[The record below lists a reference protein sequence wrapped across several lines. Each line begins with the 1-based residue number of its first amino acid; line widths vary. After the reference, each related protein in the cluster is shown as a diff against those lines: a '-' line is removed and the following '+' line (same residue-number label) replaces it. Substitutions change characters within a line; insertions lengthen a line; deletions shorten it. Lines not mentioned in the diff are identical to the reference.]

1 MKTNDPALKRYYKA
15 IYSWL
20 PCSRKLKKQIIG
32 QIQNCVED
40 YLAQNP
46 DTDITQLKN
55 HFGDPQAIAAT
66 YVENTGTAEILKD
79 LRIRKRIV
87 RIVTSITAA
96 ILIMWASVVTW
107 AIVEETYTLNGA
119 VENSVYEG
127 LPQN

>member
-46 DTDITQLKN
+46 DTDIAQLKK

-66 YVENTGTAEILKD
+66 YVENIGTAEILKD

-87 RIVTSITAA
+87 RIVASIMAA
-96 ILIMWASVVTW
+96 VLIMWAGVVVWAAVDVSEEIHGDGEYSVFED
-107 AIVEETYTLNGA
+107 I
-119 VENSVYEG
+119 
-127 LPQN
+127 Q

>member
-1 MKTNDPALKRYYKA
+1 MKITDSALKRYYKE
-15 IYSWL
+15 ISSWL

-46 DTDITQLKN
+46 DTDIAQLKS
-55 HFGDPQAIAAT
+55 HFGDPQTIAAT

-87 RIVTSITAA
+87 RIVAGVMAA

-107 AIVEETYTLNGA
+107 VAAEANREIQGQPEY
-119 VENSVYEG
+119 SVHEDA
-127 LPQN
+127 P

>member
-46 DTDITQLKN
+46 DTDIAQLKK

-66 YVENTGTAEILKD
+66 YVENIGTTEILKD

-87 RIVTSITAA
+87 RIVASVTAV

-107 AIVEETYTLNGA
+107 AIVKETKILNGTT
-119 VENSVYEG
+119 ENSVYEG
-127 LPQN
+127 YPTN